1 MHVPPDAS
9 RDQGY
14 NRRLAVSIWHGGRQ
28 AEAGDSELDTF
39 PQVQGRDPFG
49 NLVLDVVKQG
59 GGVPADNELLQIW
72 AVSEDGSCG
81 DPELNVGHLILVDN
95 ADHAQMRHVC
105 PTGKIH
111 QDPIEGQMAQ
121 ARAGGTDR
129 HWGDMTRAC
138 SVDPEAL
145 QIACTTR
152 IDMLIRGCNII
163 TVQHKLS
170 QGIER
175 ITGEQGVG

>member
-9 RDQGY
+9 GDQGY
-14 NRRLAVSIWHGGRQ
+14 NRRLAFSIWHGGRQ

-59 GGVPADNELLQIW
+59 GRVPADNELLQIW
-72 AVSEDGSCG
+72 AVSEDEVCG
-81 DPELNVGHLILVDN
+81 DPELNVGHLILVHN
-95 ADHAQMRHVC
+95 ADHAQMRQVFPHER
-105 PTGKIH
+105 IH

-121 ARAGGTDR
+121 AAAGDDR
-129 HWGDMTRAC
+129 HWGDLSRAG
-138 SVDPEAL
+138 SVDPKAL

-152 IDMLIRGCNII
+152 IEMLVRVCNSISI
-163 TVQHKLS
+163 LS
-170 QGIER
+170 ELS
-175 ITGEQGVG
+175 TS